1 MEGSRGRWG
10 SGCLNLSVLQKQSC
24 LVVSAWLAGDT
35 GEQGD
40 KGAKG
45 YGLSGYTGDQ
55 GANGKSIS

>member
-1 MEGSRGRWG
+1 MEVGWG
-10 SGCLNLSVLQKQSC
+10 GGLLNWSVVRKQSC
-24 LVVSAWLAGDT
+24 VLVFAWLAGDT

-55 GANGKSIS
+55 GANGKSSY

>member
-1 MEGSRGRWG
+1 MGCGGAQICLSCWNSR
-10 SGCLNLSVLQKQSC
+10 VF
-24 LVVSAWLAGDT
+24 VSAWLAGDT

-55 GANGKSIS
+55 GPIGKSTY

>member
-1 MEGSRGRWG
+1 MEGSGAEVG
-10 SGCLNLSVLQKQSC
+10 GGLNLSVLRKQSY
-24 LVVSAWLAGDT
+24 VFVSAWLAGDT

-55 GANGKSIS
+55 GANGKSVY